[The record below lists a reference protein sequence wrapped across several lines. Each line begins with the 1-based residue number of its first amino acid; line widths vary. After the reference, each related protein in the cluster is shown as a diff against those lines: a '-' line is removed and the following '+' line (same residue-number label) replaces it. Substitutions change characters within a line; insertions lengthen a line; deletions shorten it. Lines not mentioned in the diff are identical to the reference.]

1 MNKILNLGQRLL
13 TDVVSKERGN
23 QPVQGQGG
31 EVFHYVVVFKLLL
44 KDPRCS

>member
-13 TDVVSKERGN
+13 TDVVSKERVN

-31 EVFHYVVVFKLLL
+31 EVFHYVVVFL
-44 KDPRCS
+44 SFF